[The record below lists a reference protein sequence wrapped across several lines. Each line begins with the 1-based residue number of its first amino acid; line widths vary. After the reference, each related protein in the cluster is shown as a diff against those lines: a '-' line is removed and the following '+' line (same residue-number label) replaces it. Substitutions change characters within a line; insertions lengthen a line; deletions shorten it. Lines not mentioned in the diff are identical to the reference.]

1 MAAPSPLIIDCDP
14 GHDDAVALLMALAS
28 PDEFD
33 ILGITAVAGN
43 VPLAL
48 TAENAL
54 RVCALAGKPDTPVHA
69 GCARPILRPLRT
81 AEHVHGA
88 TGLDGA
94 DLPPASASLRPA
106 HAVDFIID
114 SVLGAGGEVVLAP
127 LGPLTNIALAI
138 VKEPAVA
145 GAIGEIVL
153 MGGAA
158 GAGNITPAA
167 EFNIHVDPHAAAVVF
182 GAGIKLTMVGLD
194 VTRKALVTPARLAAI
209 TSIGGPVA
217 EAVTGLLTFTGR
229 AEPDARPTGAPLHDP
244 CVIAYLLKPDLFQAR
259 RARVTVETA
268 DEATIGRT
276 TVAWGAEEPNARV
289 IEDLDADGFFA
300 LVTERLA
307 RL

>member
-1 MAAPSPLIIDCDP
+1 MAVPRPLIIDCDP
-14 GHDDAVALLMALAS
+14 GHDDALALLMALAS

-54 RVCALAGKPDTPVHA
+54 RVCALAGKPDTPVYA

-81 AEHVHGA
+81 AEHVHGP

-94 DLPPASASLRPA
+94 ELPPASASLRPA

-114 SVLGAGGEVVLAP
+114 SVLGAGGDMVLAP

-182 GAGIKLTMVGLD
+182 GAGIPLTMVGLD

-209 TSIGGPVA
+209 GSIGGPVA
-217 EAVTGLLTFTGR
+217 QAVTGLLTFFGR
-229 AEPDARPTGAPLHDP
+229 GEPDSPSSGAPLHDP
-244 CVIAYLLKPDLFQAR
+244 CVIAYLLKPDLFKAR

-268 DEATIGRT
+268 DEATVGRT